1 MKKKKK
7 PTFNAKE
14 RAILQLLNKSRYG
27 LTTYEIAEETGISWV
42 TVKKYL
48 KRLEEKGAIE
58 D

>member
-1 MKKKKK
+1 MKKK

-14 RAILQLLNKSRYG
+14 RAILQALNKSRYG
-27 LTTYEIAEETGISWV
+27 LTAYEIAEQTGISWV

-48 KRLEEKGAIE
+48 KSLKEKGVIE